1 MAINLALHP
10 MDSGCSPD
18 LKQTPL
24 DQVIMDSNLSWG
36 RFFFLCLL
44 VVSPKQA
51 SCGCA
56 LALLIYLYKMLS
68 NVAWVEDS

>member
-36 RFFFLCLL
+36 CFFILFLF
-44 VVSPKQA
+44 VVSPKT
-51 SCGCA
+51 SP
-56 LALLIYLYKMLS
+56 LWVYMSTTDLS
-68 NVAWVEDS
+68 IQDAKQCSMGPS